1 METELFERIRT
12 CDVGEPFAAADRSRG
27 DALLSV
33 IAGERASQ
41 GPGNK
46 IVACRGRTHIA
57 WQGLV
62 RPEVLRTGTHARS

>member
-1 METELFERIRT
+1 METELFERIKT
-12 CDVGEPFAAADRSRG
+12 YNVGDPFAAANRNRG

-46 IVACRGRTHIA
+46 IVV
-57 WQGLV
+57 WW
-62 RPEVLRTGTHARS
+62 E